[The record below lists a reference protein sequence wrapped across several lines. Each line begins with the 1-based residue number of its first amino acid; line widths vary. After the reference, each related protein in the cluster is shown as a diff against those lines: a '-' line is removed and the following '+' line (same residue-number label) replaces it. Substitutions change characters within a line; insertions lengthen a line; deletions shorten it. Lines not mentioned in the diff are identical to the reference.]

1 MNILWIMVD
10 QMRGDCAGFAGHP
23 LVRTPHLDA
32 LASRSVVFDRAFTQS
47 PLCGPSR
54 VCLFTG
60 KYVSDHGVW
69 WNGVPL
75 PPDETLLP
83 ALLRDA
89 GYQTAIIGKLHF
101 APPGLSYGFDHAE
114 LHEEL
119 LLDELGLDAYDRFL
133 AERNPPAQGPSPST
147 QWTNP
152 VSGVGICHMPEEL
165 EETRWVA
172 DRTCAFLR
180 ERVASPFFLFASF
193 IRPHSPYNP
202 LPRFAEPYT
211 DADIAPPPF
220 IPQEWDRVPP
230 RVRATAESWGW
241 DALQPHD
248 FAEVRRHYYGLCSQ
262 IDESVGRILKCLQ
275 EQGLADDTVV
285 VFGSDHGDFLGE
297 HGLLFKEHLYE
308 GSLHVPLIIHDPRSN
323 GRPARCNSL
332 TETVDIM
339 PTLLELADL
348 PAPPG
353 LRGRSLCPALA
364 DPQHQHRSHV
374 FGEWTT
380 HCVNARVREVLDACT
395 ETHTAYVRTD
405 RWKYIHYIGEP
416 GELYDLEAD
425 PDERDNLYTETGLS
439 AVKDEMEALLPDGL
453 KTSQTLPPPG
463 SDNPYLKEKL
473 TTTTD
478 S

>member
-23 LVRTPHLDA
+23 HVRTPHLDA
-32 LASRSVVFDRAFTQS
+32 FAARSFVFDRVFAQS

-54 VCLFTG
+54 TCLFTG
-60 KYVSDHGVW
+60 KYVSDHEVW

-75 PPDETLLP
+75 QPDKVLLP

-89 GYQTAIIGKLHF
+89 GYQAAIVGKLHF
-101 APPGLSYGFDHAE
+101 APPGRDYGFDHAE

-172 DRTCAFLR
+172 DRTCTFLR
-180 ERVASPFFLFASF
+180 EQAASPFFLFTSF

-202 LPRFAEPYT
+202 LSRYAEPYA
-211 DADIAPPPF
+211 DADIAPSPF
-220 IPQEWDRVPP
+220 DPQEWGRVPP

-241 DALQPHD
+241 DALQPGD

-262 IDESVGRILKCLQ
+262 IDAGVGQVLQCLQ
-275 EQGLADDTVV
+275 SQGLADDTIV

-297 HGLLFKEHLYE
+297 HGLLYKEHLYE
-308 GSLHVPLIIHDPRSN
+308 GSLHVPLVIHDPRSQRH
-323 GRPARCNSL
+323 GTRCRSL

-339 PTLLELADL
+339 PTLLELADV

-353 LRGRSLCPALA
+353 LRGRSLCPALE
-364 DPQHQHRSHV
+364 DPGHEHRSHV

-380 HCVNARVREVLDACT
+380 HCVNDRAQEVLDACP

-405 RWKYIHYIGEP
+405 RWKYIHYFGEP

-425 PDERDNLYTETGLS
+425 PGERINLFARPECSEVLS
-439 AVKDEMEALLPDGL
+439 ELAALLPEDL
-453 KTSQTLPPPG
+453 KTSATLPPPG
-463 SDNPYLKEKL
+463 RDNPYFREKL
-473 TTTTD
+473 TTLQ
-478 S
+478 